1 MIELL
6 ICTYYIEQFDNAER
20 IRSRN
25 VSDKQAEIGGIF
37 NTCAFNYPA
46 LLNSSS
52 LALVSIPQYIFAF
65 LLNNILYPNICEYL
79 INLYLITP
87 LIYQLLPLDLI
98 SAQVSTF
105 FTSLDHLTKR
115 PHIPYILS
123 LLIVLND
130 HLFSQLN
137 CLELFHSLR
146 GETPDFIRV
155 QVEIKDVITLERM
168 NQLIVWHL
176 KQLIV

>member
-1 MIELL
+1 MIVLL

-25 VSDKQAEIGGIF
+25 VSGEQTKIGGIF
-37 NTCAFNYPA
+37 NASAFNYPA
-46 LLNSSS
+46 LLNCSK
-52 LALVSIPQYIFAF
+52 LAVVSIPQYVFTF
-65 LLNNILYPNICEYL
+65 LLDNILYPNICEYL

-98 SAQVSTF
+98 SAQVSTL

-130 HLFSQLN
+130 HLLSQLN

-155 QVEIKDVITLERM
+155 QVKI
-168 NQLIVWHL
+168 
-176 KQLIV
+176 